1 MITISLNFFHINNVC
16 YKDIKTPHKKGK
28 TKSYRQHLNYEGLK
42 SGSITS
48 FKNRPEEKSHTKKLL

>member
-28 TKSYRQHLNYEGLK
+28 TKSY
-42 SGSITS
+42 T
-48 FKNRPEEKSHTKKLL
+48 